1 MKKIITLSVIFVVCF
16 IVFAV
21 IKVPAAVAINLA
33 SPYLPKGIELG
44 KVTGSVWQGHLS
56 QLRFQSEEGIN
67 SINWDISGWALF
79 LGKFKGDIK
88 FGNARKLSD
97 ISGHG
102 DFSYGLFNQAITLKN
117 VALRMTVEHAMPRL
131 QLPLPVNAKGRVI
144 IDLDEYS
151 SGQPYCETLK
161 GEIASPNIDVQGL
174 SGWFSIGPLS
184 GNLSCK
190 SGDVAVLV
198 DPDNRLGIEAD
209 ATLRANYD
217 FKVAGYIKP
226 EASLPKEVHD
236 AAKFLGRADNQGRY
250 PLNF

>member
-1 MKKIITLSVIFVVCF
+1 MKKIISLSVIFIVFF

-21 IKVPAAVAINLA
+21 IKTPAAVAINLA
-33 SPYLPKGIELG
+33 GPYLPKDLQLG
-44 KVTGSVWQGHLS
+44 KASGSIWQGHLS
-56 QLRFQSEEGIN
+56 QLRFQGEEIQN
-67 SINWDISGWALF
+67 ISWDISGWSLF
-79 LGKFKGDIK
+79 AGQFKGGVK
-88 FGNARKLSD
+88 FGNARQLSE

-102 DFSYGLFNQAITLKN
+102 DFSYGLFNQAIALNN
-117 VALRMTVEHAMPRL
+117 VALRMTVERAMARL

-144 IDLDEYS
+144 VDLDEYN
-151 SGQPYCETLK
+151 SGQPYCEVLK

-174 SGWFSIGPLS
+174 SGWFSIGPLA

-190 SGDVAVLV
+190 SGDIAVLV
-198 DPDNRLGIEAD
+198 DPDNRLGLEAD
-209 ATLRANYD
+209 ATLKANYD

-226 EASLPKEVHD
+226 EASLPKDVHD